1 MKKRLSIVFGLLAA
15 GMLMFTSC
23 SDDSTEPGDINPS
36 MTFVGGTG
44 YTSGDVTL
52 TTGTEFTVGINA
64 FSSTESNA
72 KLTNFKVTRVFGN
85 KPEVVLD
92 STFNKDLFSI
102 DMIFNANAEVGT
114 ENFIFLITDKDG
126 KTKELS
132 FVVTT
137 EAEIVYGPINTFSMK
152 ILGAQGT
159 TTGSSFASIDGSVY
173 NLADAKANAAKIDW
187 LYFNFGTY
195 HATLAAPDDAAA
207 ATVFTNPD
215 NGLQEWAVKNPTRF
229 KKVTDAIDWD
239 NINDDAVIVAQTA
252 SGVTLTKVDN
262 LAASDVLAFITS
274 TGKKG
279 LIKVNSI
286 SGTTAGTITISVK
299 VQQ

>member
-23 SDDSTEPGDINPS
+23 SDDSSEPGDINPS
-36 MTFVGGTG
+36 MNFVGGTG
-44 YTSGDVTL
+44 YTSADVTL
-52 TTGTEFTVGINA
+52 TTGTAFTVGINA
-64 FSSTESNA
+64 SSSTESNA
-72 KLTNFKVTRVFGN
+72 KLTNFKITRVFNN

-92 STFNKDLFSI
+92 STFNKDQFSI
-102 DMIFNANAEVGT
+102 DWDFNANPEVGT

-126 KTKELS
+126 KTKQLN

-137 EAEIVYGPINTFSMK
+137 QAAAGPINAFSMK
-152 ILGAQGT
+152 ILGAQGS

-173 NLADAKANAAKIDW
+173 SLADAKANAAKIDW
-187 LYFNFGTY
+187 LYFNVTSI

-207 ATVFTNPD
+207 ATVFTND
-215 NGLQEWAVKNPTRF
+215 LNGLQEWAVKNPTRF

-262 LAASDVLAFITS
+262 LAASDVLAFVTA

-286 SGTTAGTITISVK
+286 SGTSAGTITISVK

>member
-23 SDDSTEPGDINPS
+23 SDDSSDPGDINPS

-64 FSSTESNA
+64 SSSTESNA
-72 KLTNFKVTRVFGN
+72 KLTNFKVTRVFSN
-85 KPEVVLD
+85 KPEVFID
-92 STFNKDLFSI
+92 STISTDHFSI
-102 DMIFNANAEVGT
+102 DINFFANAEVGT

-126 KTKELS
+126 QTKELS

-137 EAEIVYGPINTFSMK
+137 ETEIVNGPINTFSMK
-152 ILGAQGT
+152 IMGAQGS

-173 NLADAKANAAKIDW
+173 SLADAKTNATKVDW
-187 LYFNFGTY
+187 LYFYGATN
-195 HATLAAPDDAAA
+195 HATLAAPDDADAA
-207 ATVFTNPD
+207 IIFNNAT
-215 NGLQEWAVKNPTRF
+215 NGLQEWAVLNPTRF

-252 SGVTLTKVDN
+252 SGVTLTKGN
-262 LAASDVLAFITS
+262 ELAASDVLAFITS

-286 SGTTAGTITISVK
+286 SGTTDGTITISVK

>member
-23 SDDSTEPGDINPS
+23 SDDSSDPGDINPS

-64 FSSTESNA
+64 FASTESNK
-72 KLTNFKVTRVFGN
+72 KLTNFKVTRIFGN

-92 STFNKDLFSI
+92 SAINVDQFSI

-114 ENFIFLITDKDG
+114 ETFYFLITDKDG
-126 KTKELS
+126 QTKELS

-137 EAEIVYGPINTFSMK
+137 ETEIVNGPINTFSMK
-152 ILGAQGT
+152 ILGAQQT
-159 TTGSSFASIDGSVY
+159 TSGSSFASIDGSIY
-173 NLADAKANAAKIDW
+173 NLADAKANASKVDW
-187 LYFNFGTY
+187 LYFYGATN
-195 HATLAAPDDAAA
+195 HATLAAPDDLDA
-207 ATVFTNPD
+207 ATIFNNAT
-215 NGLQEWAVKNPTRF
+215 NGLQEWAVLNPTRF

-252 SGVTLTKVDN
+252 TGVTLTKGN
-262 LAASDVLAFITS
+262 ELAASDVLAFITS

-286 SGTTAGTITISVK
+286 SGTTDGTITISVK

>member
-44 YTSGDVTL
+44 YTSGDVTF

-92 STFNKDLFSI
+92 STFNKDQFSI

-126 KTKELS
+126 KTKQLN

-137 EAEIVYGPINTFSMK
+137 QSAAGPINTFSMK
-152 ILGAQGT
+152 IMGAQQS

-173 NLADAKANAAKIDW
+173 SLADAKTNAIKVDW
-187 LYFNFGTY
+187 LYFYGATN
-195 HATLAAPDDAAA
+195 HATLAAPDDADA
-207 ATVFTNPD
+207 ATIFNNAT
-215 NGLQEWAVKNPTRF
+215 NGLQEWAVLNPTRF

-239 NINDDAVIVAQTA
+239 NINNDAVIVAQTA
-252 SGVTLTKVDN
+252 TGVTLTKAN
-262 LAASDVLAFITS
+262 ELAASDVLAFVTA

-286 SGTTAGTITISVK
+286 SGTATGTITISVK

>member
-1 MKKRLSIVFGLLAA
+1 MKKRLSIVFSLLAA

-52 TTGTEFTVGINA
+52 TTGTLFTVGINA
-64 FSSTESNA
+64 SSSTESNA

-85 KPEVVLD
+85 KPEVFID
-92 STFNKDLFSI
+92 STISTDHFSI
-102 DMIFNANAEVGT
+102 DINFDANAEVGT

-137 EAEIVYGPINTFSMK
+137 QAAAGPINTFSMK
-152 ILGAQGT
+152 IMGAQGS

-173 NLADAKANAAKIDW
+173 SLADAKTNATKVDW
-187 LYFNFGTY
+187 LYFYGATN
-195 HATLAAPDDAAA
+195 HATLAAPDDVDA
-207 ATVFTNPD
+207 ATIFNNAT
-215 NGLQEWAVKNPTRF
+215 NGLQEWAVLNPTRF

-252 SGVTLTKVDN
+252 SGVTLTKGN
-262 LAASDVLAFITS
+262 ELAASDVLAFITS

-286 SGTTAGTITISVK
+286 SGTSDGTITISVK